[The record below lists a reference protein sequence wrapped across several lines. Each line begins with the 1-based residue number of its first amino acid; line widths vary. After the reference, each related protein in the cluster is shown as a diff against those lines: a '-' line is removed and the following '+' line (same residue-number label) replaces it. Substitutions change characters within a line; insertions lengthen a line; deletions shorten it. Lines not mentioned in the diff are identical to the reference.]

1 MTNDRFEQPEMNNLA
16 QRACATLCH
25 LSWRR
30 ASSEPLEQGQIIRAM
45 VKEEVHGDDGCLVE
59 SLSGLKGKPD
69 RGTNNCA
76 ATNIPNQFV
85 TKIVVLH
92 PGDPVLLNYSEI
104 GTRSFRV

>member
-1 MTNDRFEQPEMNNLA
+1 MTAGRAGTLRGAVQICQLRFVI
-16 QRACATLCH
+16 CH
-25 LSWRR
+25 ERPPSGEL
-30 ASSEPLEQGQIIRAM
+30 LEQGQIIRAM

-92 PGDPVLLNYSEI
+92 LGDPVLLNYSEI